1 MKKTKQHF
9 VIGFLTVLLLNACGG
24 IAQPEAKGKTDT
36 ASEPV
41 AAANDFVDV
50 DISTSKLKWPLIA
63 KATKGYTLDES
74 ISDELTISAENA
86 TYRISEWPYGAS
98 VEQVAGF
105 KNEIENATAY
115 KFEKYILE
123 KPDAFIAKTSMGY
136 IVMRI
141 VKVGEKYY
149 DCDVIPLFASE
160 TEEAAQKIYEMIG
173 MLKAK

>member
-9 VIGFLTVLLLNACGG
+9 VIGFLTVLLLNACGDST
-24 IAQPEAKGKTDT
+24 QTEAKGKTDT

-41 AAANDFVDV
+41 TAANDFVDV
-50 DISTSKLKWPLIA
+50 DLSTSKLKWPLIA

-105 KNEIENATAY
+105 KKEIENATAY

-173 MLKAK
+173 MLKTK

>member
-1 MKKTKQHF
+1 MKTTKQNI
-9 VIGFLTVLLLNACGG
+9 VIGFMTVLLLNACGG
-24 IAQPEAKGKTDT
+24 STQPEAKVKTDT
-36 ASEPV
+36 VSEQA

-50 DISTSKLKWPLIA
+50 DLSNSKLKWPLIA

-74 ISDELTISAENA
+74 ISEELTISAENA

-105 KNEIENATAY
+105 KKEIENATAY